1 MRRFQG
7 VVWAVVVIGLV
18 GCGAPVKS
26 SDPLTLAELEKMA
39 PDLVSTVDDAETRRR
54 DAELTQLSMG
64 FQVDLEALR
73 KARPGNPRRA
83 KLEAEVTRFLDQAEE
98 LIQPEWK
105 QTRHY
110 NYAGYWKTAAVL
122 ADVNSAT
129 YQAKERI
136 RANELSL
143 ELCRRKLRASSGNTE
158 LRELLRVFAFSGQ
171 KVLDSIPNTARREE
185 ELRIYLDSLPQAGD
199 FRNAHRQSA
208 AVTWHA
214 WDSGVFIEPG
224 AAPFQ
229 DYRLLP
235 GALDDHLNLRATAKL
250 FIEAHRKD
258 IRAAEEGRTFT
269 VESVQKLIG
278 VAPEER
284 LLSDELDPIRPATAE
299 KLKAWAQ
306 KMPGNSTGEF
316 FFRENFAPMSG
327 AVLRAE
333 AQLAILRGALA
344 TMISLDRGDMPES
357 WEDLV
362 ADGLL
367 EAVPLDPW
375 TRQPLSADFPAGK
388 IWCPSVPID
397 RNRPLDSLENGLVQ
411 ISGFRRRNR

>member
-1 MRRFQG
+1 MGRFQG
-7 VVWAVVVIGLV
+7 VVWAVAMLGLV
-18 GCGAPVKS
+18 GCGAPVNS
-26 SDPLTLAELEKMA
+26 NDPLTLAEIEKMA
-39 PDLVSTVDDAETRRR
+39 PDLVSTDDAETRRR
-54 DAELTQLSMG
+54 DAELNQLSLF

-73 KARPGNPRRA
+73 KARPGDPRKA
-83 KLEAEVTRFLDQAEE
+83 KIEAEVTRFLDQVEE
-98 LIQPEWK
+98 LIEPEWK

-110 NYAGYWKTAAVL
+110 NASVHGRTAMVL
-122 ADVNSAT
+122 ADIVSAT
-129 YQAKERI
+129 SFPKEKI
-136 RANELSL
+136 RANKLSL
-143 ELCRRKLRASSGNTE
+143 ELCRRKLRASSSNME
-158 LRELLRVFAFSGQ
+158 LRGTLQVFAFSGQ
-171 KVLDSIPNTARREE
+171 KLLDSIPNTARIED
-185 ELRIYLDSLPQAGD
+185 ELRIYLDLLPRAGD
-199 FRNAHRQSA
+199 FRKAHRQSA
-208 AVTWHA
+208 AATWHS
-214 WDSGVFIEPG
+214 WDSVVLIEPG
-224 AAPFQ
+224 ATFFK

-235 GALDDHLNLRATAKL
+235 GELDDQLNLRATAQL
-250 FIEAHRKD
+250 FIEAHRQD
-258 IRAAEEGRTFT
+258 IRAVEEGRTFT

-284 LLSDELDPIRPATAE
+284 LVSDELDPIRPATAE

-306 KMPGNSTGEF
+306 NLPGNSTGEF

-327 AVLRAE
+327 TVLRAE

-367 EAVPLDPW
+367 EAVPVDPW

-397 RNRPLDSLENGLVQ
+397 RARPLDSLENGLVQ
-411 ISGFRRRNR
+411 IPGFLRRNR